1 MGNKSSSRK
10 DDSSEE
16 EERESSSSPQVRKKG
31 PLLIKD
37 EEGKVR
43 IKIKDQSE
51 MTLRPLTVVVMD
63 VAVLKEASSKS
74 VLWLLR
80 SDGVSPV
87 LYVVFERENINFLIQ
102 LLRVLTSI
110 T

>member
-1 MGNKSSSRK
+1 MGNKSSRK

-51 MTLRPLTVVVMD
+51 TS
-63 VAVLKEASSKS
+63 VADLGVDTGHLDHGGQSASQMARA
-74 VLWLLR
+74 V
-80 SDGVSPV
+80 P
-87 LYVVFERENINFLIQ
+87 
-102 LLRVLTSI
+102 
-110 T
+110 